1 MQAPTAILPKLDRS
15 SPKLQV
21 IGVFGCLL
29 ATVLG
34 AAVATDYGVLVV
46 GAIVA
51 LVFFSAAVV
60 VYFRDPVL
68 AFLWL
73 WIFEVFNPSISAVF
87 GYFSPAGE
95 TIRQADE
102 LLVVLFVSLT
112 IWRAIQTRAE
122 MPSARFVLPG
132 LAVAIFGLLGAV
144 LHHVPVP
151 VAAVGAWLGLK
162 LWVMVL
168 VTLLLPWKA
177 GDAQRVFKVLTRIG
191 VFVAVL
197 GVLDY
202 LTHAAVSRAL
212 HTSIYNFETEAFRG
226 EAVHSIFPHPGEYSL
241 FMSLLFALAFASF
254 AVRHRKADL
263 ALAVLFAGSV
273 ILSLRLKGFLSLA
286 AVVMIVALVQGM
298 ADHRRGVA
306 ILLVGGL
313 LFVGALSVEGNVIT
327 AQVTTYASKVSPRAL
342 LYKTGERIAND
353 DFPLGVGFGRFG
365 SYPSRIY
372 YSPVYDQYEL
382 SGVYGLSRSYPD
394 FIDDTSWP
402 SVMGEA
408 GYLGLVAY
416 AFGVILLLLAIVRRL
431 RRASSEERW
440 SLLAALC
447 MLVVVLVTSI
457 AQGVLFDWIAITSV
471 VILLGAAFEGRLETS
486 AAPDL
491 GSAEA
496 GDGPIP
502 SLSRPV
508 RGARLPL
515 ADQALSNGFTA
526 VKQR

>member
-1 MQAPTAILPKLDRS
+1 
-15 SPKLQV
+15 V
-21 IGVFGCLL
+21 IGGLGCLL
-29 ATVLG
+29 AILLG
-34 AAVATDYGVLVV
+34 AAAATDYGVLVA

-51 LVFFSAAVV
+51 LAFFSTAVV
-60 VYFRDPVL
+60 VYVRDPVL
-68 AFLWL
+68 AFVWL

-102 LLVVLFVSLT
+102 LLVVLFVILT
-112 IWRAIQTRAE
+112 VWRAIQARSK
-122 MPSARFVLPG
+122 MPGARFVLPG
-132 LAVAIFGLLGAV
+132 AAVAVCGLLGAA
-144 LHHVPVP
+144 LHHVPLT

-162 LWVMVL
+162 LWVMVI
-168 VTLLLPWKA
+168 VTLLLPWKR
-177 GDAQRVFKVLTRIG
+177 GDAQRVYKILMRVG
-191 VFVAVL
+191 VFVAIF

-254 AVRHRKADL
+254 AVRHRKMDL

-286 AVVMIVALVQGM
+286 AVVMIVAFVQGM

-327 AQVTTYASKVSPRAL
+327 AQVTTYTSKVSPRAL
-342 LYKTGERIAND
+342 LYKTGEKIAND
-353 DFPLGVGFGRFG
+353 DSPLGVGFGRFG

-382 SGVYGLSRSYPD
+382 SGIYGLSRSYPD

-408 GYLGLVAY
+408 GYLGLIAY
-416 AFGVILLLLAIVRRL
+416 AIGVILLLLAIVRRL
-431 RRASSEERW
+431 RRSSSEERW

-471 VILLGAAFEGRLETS
+471 VILLGAAFEGRLESS
-486 AAPDL
+486 AASGP
-491 GSAEA
+491 GSERA
-496 GDGPIP
+496 GRGSI
-502 SLSRPV
+502 SSISKPV
-508 RGARLPL
+508 LGART
-515 ADQALSNGFTA
+515 ALVAPALLDGLTT
-526 VKQR
+526 VERH